1 MGCGQSQP
9 ENKDESLKIHRKTSD
24 KSESK
29 KKTIEAKIVL
39 LGDQHV
45 GKSSI
50 AQRYVNDVFTGQHV
64 TTIGGAYLQKKVI
77 LANGIA
83 IKLHLWD
90 TGGQERF
97 KSLALSHY
105 RKALGVFLLFDVTSR
120 KSFEA
125 CTNNIKT
132 IRDYSD
138 RDCLIYLIG
147 NKIDLI
153 ESRVVQRNEA
163 EIFAKNQGV
172 IYKEISA
179 LQNRGVKEVFEQ
191 MVYGKY
197 YIYICC
203 LCKCY
208 NRNS

>member
-1 MGCGQSQP
+1 MAG
-9 ENKDESLKIHRKTSD
+9 ESGTGKTSLLSMYI
-24 KSESK
+24 KG
-29 KKTIEAKIVL
+29 KI
-39 LGDQHV
+39 G
-45 GKSSI
+45 
-50 AQRYVNDVFTGQHV
+50 NTMP
-64 TTIGGAYLQKKVI
+64 TIGLEFCTKEIQLSPDLVVKLQ
-77 LANGIA
+77 
-83 IKLHLWD
+83 LWD

-125 CTNNIKT
+125 CTSYIIT
-132 IRDYSD
+132 IRENSD
-138 RDCLIYLIG
+138 KDCLIYLIG

-191 MVYGKY
+191 MVYGK
-197 YIYICC
+197 
-203 LCKCY
+203 
-208 NRNS
+208 

>member
-1 MGCGQSQP
+1 MGCSQSQP

-24 KSESK
+24 KGESK

-97 KSLALSHY
+97 RAMANLYY
-105 RKALGVFLLFDVTSR
+105 RDANAAILTYDVTNEYSF
-120 KSFEA
+120 KSIEYWLNELRFKINEDGL
-125 CTNNIKT
+125 IL
-132 IRDYSD
+132 
-138 RDCLIYLIG
+138 CLAG
-147 NKIDLI
+147 NKCDVGPNERKVEYEKAKMLADEHKMIFFETSAKANIGVEELFKQL
-153 ESRVVQRNEA
+153 SVQL
-163 EIFAKNQGV
+163 
-172 IYKEISA
+172 Y
-179 LQNRGVKEVFEQ
+179 EQ
-191 MVYGKY
+191 KGMEDRK
-197 YIYICC
+197 
-203 LCKCY
+203 
-208 NRNS
+208 

>member
-1 MGCGQSQP
+1 MGCSQSQQ

-64 TTIGGAYLQKKVI
+64 ATIGGAYLQKKVI

-97 KSLALSHY
+97 RAMANLYY
-105 RKALGVFLLFDVTSR
+105 RDANAAILTYDVTNEYSF
-120 KSFEA
+120 KSVEYWL
-125 CTNNIKT
+125 NELRYKINEDGLIL
-132 IRDYSD
+132 
-138 RDCLIYLIG
+138 CLAG
-147 NKIDLI
+147 NKCD
-153 ESRVVQRNEA
+153 VTPNERKVEYEKA
-163 EIFAKNQGV
+163 KMLADEHKMIFFETSAKTNVGV
-172 IYKEISA
+172 EELFKQLSIQLY
-179 LQNRGVKEVFEQ
+179 EQ
-191 MVYGKY
+191 KGMEDRK
-197 YIYICC
+197 
-203 LCKCY
+203 
-208 NRNS
+208 